1 MDALKPIPATTPV
14 AAAPSKPAEPLY
26 DSSRVHIVC
35 AEPSIANHF
44 LAELRDVTVQHD
56 SLRFRRNLQRLGEII
71 AYRISSQLSY
81 TDKTVTT
88 PLGESSS
95 KQLHDFPVLATV
107 LRAGL
112 PFHQGFLNYFDQ
124 SPSAFAAA
132 YRIEGTAQVQV
143 QVDYLSAP
151 SLDERVLILADPML
165 ASGKSLVQT
174 YRAMLRFGT
183 PRQVHIA
190 AVIASPQGVEYV
202 TREVPE
208 ANLWVAAI
216 DDHLNEQAYIVPG
229 LGDAGDLSYGSKL

>member
-1 MDALKPIPATTPV
+1 MATSPLSTSASPADPQGT
-14 AAAPSKPAEPLY
+14 AAAEAQANIH
-26 DSSRVHIVC
+26 VVC

-44 LAELRDVTVQHD
+44 LAELRDKEVQKD

-71 AYRISSQLSY
+71 AYRISAHLSY
-81 TDKTVTT
+81 TEQTIQT
-88 PLGESSS
+88 PLAETRG
-95 KQLHDFPVLATV
+95 KLLHDFPILATV

-124 SPSAFAAA
+124 SPSAFVAA

-165 ASGKSLVQT
+165 ATGKSLVQT

-190 AVIASPQGVEYV
+190 AVIASPQGLAYV
-202 TREVPE
+202 AREIPE

-216 DDHLNEQAYIVPG
+216 DEGLNEQAYIVPG

>member
-1 MDALKPIPATTPV
+1 MDAPLTSP
-14 AAAPSKPAEPLY
+14 AAAAQDTERLH
-26 DSSRVHIVC
+26 VVC

-44 LAELRDVTVQHD
+44 LAELRDINIQKD

-71 AYRISSQLSY
+71 AVRISAQLSY
-81 TDKTVTT
+81 TPQAVKT
-88 PLGESSS
+88 PLGEAPS
-95 KQLHDFPVLATV
+95 QLLRDFPVLATV

-143 QVDYLSAP
+143 QLDYLTAP
-151 SLDERVLILADPML
+151 SLNERVLILADPML

-190 AVIASPQGVEYV
+190 AVIASPEGVAYV
-202 TREVPE
+202 AREIPE
-208 ANLWVAAI
+208 ATLWVAAV
-216 DDHLNEQAYIVPG
+216 DEKLNEQAYIIPG
-229 LGDAGDLSYGSKL
+229 LGDAGDLAFGSKL

>member
-1 MDALKPIPATTPV
+1 METVTPASATSIP
-14 AAAPSKPAEPLY
+14 
-26 DSSRVHIVC
+26 DRVHIVC
-35 AEPSIANHF
+35 AEPSVANHF
-44 LAELRDVTVQHD
+44 LAELRDVDVQRD

-81 TDKTVTT
+81 TNKTVQT
-88 PLGESSS
+88 PLGQSNGE
-95 KQLHDFPVLATV
+95 LLRDFPVLATV

-143 QVDYLSAP
+143 QLDYLTAP
-151 SLDERVLILADPML
+151 NLDERVLILADPML

-174 YRAMLRFGT
+174 YRAMVRFGQ

-190 AVIASPQGVEYV
+190 AVIASPEGVEYV
-202 TREVPE
+202 TREIPE
-208 ANLWVAAI
+208 ATLWVAAV
-216 DDHLNEQAYIVPG
+216 DEGLNEQAYIIPG

>member
-1 MDALKPIPATTPV
+1 METLKPSLSHP
-14 AAAPSKPAEPLY
+14 E
-26 DSSRVHIVC
+26 RVHVVC

-44 LAELRDVTVQHD
+44 LAELRDVDVQRD

-71 AYRISSQLSY
+71 ALKISSQLSY
-81 TDKTVTT
+81 TEKTVTT
-88 PLGESSS
+88 PLGQSVS

-132 YRIEGTAQVQV
+132 YRIEGTAQVRV

-174 YRAMLRFGT
+174 YRAMLRFGQ

-190 AVIASPQGVEYV
+190 AVIASPEGVEYV
-202 TREVPE
+202 TREIPE
-208 ANLWVAAI
+208 ATLWVAAI
-216 DDHLNEQAYIVPG
+216 DEKLNEQAYIVPG

>member
-1 MDALKPIPATTPV
+1 MDALTPNSSDSL
-14 AAAPSKPAEPLY
+14 AAAHANP
-26 DSSRVHIVC
+26 RVRVVC
-35 AEPSIANHF
+35 AQPSIANHF
-44 LAELRDVTVQHD
+44 LSELRDVEVQKD
-56 SLRFRRNLQRLGEII
+56 SLRFRRNLQRLGEIM
-71 AYRISSQLSY
+71 AYNISSELSY
-81 TDKTVTT
+81 TTKTVRT

-95 KQLHDFPVLATV
+95 QHLQDFPVLATV

-151 SLDERVLILADPML
+151 SLDGRVLILVDPML

-174 YRAMLRFGT
+174 YRAMLRFGQ
-183 PRQVHIA
+183 PRQVYIA

-208 ANLWVAAI
+208 ASLWLSAI
-216 DDHLNEQAYIVPG
+216 DDDLNAQAYIVPG

>member
-1 MDALKPIPATTPV
+1 MRPCPSPNAPGICNGSAKP
-14 AAAPSKPAEPLY
+14 Y
-26 DSSRVHIVC
+26 YSRVHVVC
-35 AEPSIANHF
+35 AEPSVANHF
-44 LAELRDVTVQHD
+44 LAELRDVEIQRD

-71 AYRISSQLSY
+71 AYRISSELSY
-81 TDKTVTT
+81 TDQTVKT
-88 PLGESSS
+88 PLGECSS
-95 KQLHDFPVLATV
+95 KQLYDFPILATV

-124 SPSAFAAA
+124 SPSAFVAA

-151 SLDERVLILADPML
+151 RLDERVLILADPML

-174 YRAMLRFGT
+174 YRAMLRFGM

-190 AVIASPQGVEYV
+190 AVIASPEGVAYV
-202 TREVPE
+202 TREIPE
-208 ANLWVAAI
+208 ATLWVAAI
-216 DDHLNEQAYIVPG
+216 DEKLNDQAYIVPG

>member
-1 MDALKPIPATTPV
+1 MDAPLNPADRPPI
-14 AAAPSKPAEPLY
+14 
-26 DSSRVHIVC
+26 SSSQPPESRLHVVC

-44 LAELRDVTVQHD
+44 LAELRDVNVQKD

-71 AYRISSQLSY
+71 ACRISAQLSY
-81 TDKTVTT
+81 TPQSVRT
-88 PLGESSS
+88 PLGEAPS
-95 KQLHDFPVLATV
+95 QLLRDFPVLATV

-143 QVDYLSAP
+143 QLDYLSAP

-190 AVIASPQGVEYV
+190 AVIASPEGLAYV
-202 TREVPE
+202 QREIPE
-208 ANLWVAAI
+208 ATLWVAAV
-216 DDHLNEQAYIVPG
+216 DSHLNEQAYIIPG
-229 LGDAGDLSYGSKL
+229 LCDAGDLAFGSKI

>member
-1 MDALKPIPATTPV
+1 MDALTPLPADSFATAAE
-14 AAAPSKPAEPLY
+14 AAAANP
-26 DSSRVHIVC
+26 RVHVVC

-44 LAELRDVTVQHD
+44 LAELRDVTVQQD

-71 AYRISSQLSY
+71 AYKISSQLSY
-81 TDKTVTT
+81 TDQTVRT
-88 PLGESSS
+88 PLGESRG
-95 KQLHDFPVLATV
+95 KLLHDFPVLATV

-151 SLDERVLILADPML
+151 SLDERVLILVDPML

-208 ANLWVAAI
+208 ATLWVAAI
-216 DDHLNEQAYIVPG
+216 DEKLNEQAYIVPG

>member
-1 MDALKPIPATTPV
+1 METLKTPSV
-14 AAAPSKPAEPLY
+14 NPS
-26 DSSRVHIVC
+26 DRVHIVC

-44 LAELRDVTVQHD
+44 LAELRDVDVQRD
-56 SLRFRRNLQRLGEII
+56 SLRFRRNLQRLGEIM

-81 TDKTVTT
+81 SDKVVKT
-88 PLGESSS
+88 PLAESSS
-95 KQLHDFPVLATV
+95 KQLRDFPVLATV

-132 YRIEGTAQVQV
+132 YRIEGTSQVRV

-151 SLDERVLILADPML
+151 NLDERVLILADPML

-174 YRAMLRFGT
+174 YRAMLRFGQ

-190 AVIASPQGVEYV
+190 AVIASPEGVEYV
-202 TREVPE
+202 TREIPE
-208 ANLWVAAI
+208 ATLWVAAV

>member
-1 MDALKPIPATTPV
+1 MAELNSPPASDTPT
-14 AAAPSKPAEPLY
+14 SE
-26 DSSRVHIVC
+26 RVHVVC
-35 AEPSIANHF
+35 AEPSVANHF
-44 LAELRDVTVQHD
+44 LAELRDVSKQRD
-56 SLRFRRNLQRLGEII
+56 SLRFRRNLQRLGEIM
-71 AYRISSQLSY
+71 AYRISAHLSY
-81 TDKTVTT
+81 TNQSVTT
-88 PLGESSS
+88 PLGTCEG
-95 KQLHDFPVLATV
+95 KLLHDFPVLATV

-151 SLDERVLILADPML
+151 SLDERVLILVDPML

-190 AVIASPQGVEYV
+190 AVIASPEGVAYV
-202 TREVPE
+202 TSEIPE
-208 ANLWVAAI
+208 ATLWVASI
-216 DDHLNEQAYIVPG
+216 DEGLNAQAYIVPG

>member
-1 MDALKPIPATTPV
+1 MAALTPTPESASPTADA
-14 AAAPSKPAEPLY
+14 
-26 DSSRVHIVC
+26 RVHVVC
-35 AEPSIANHF
+35 AEPSVANHF
-44 LAELRDVTVQHD
+44 LAELRDVDVQRD
-56 SLRFRRNLQRLGEII
+56 SLRFRRNLQRLGEIM

-81 TDKTVTT
+81 TERTVRT
-88 PLGESSS
+88 PLGESRT
-95 KQLHDFPVLATV
+95 QHLHDFPILATV

-124 SPSAFAAA
+124 SPSAFVAA

-151 SLDERVLILADPML
+151 RLDERVLILADPML

-190 AVIASPQGVEYV
+190 AVIASPEGVAHV
-202 TREVPE
+202 TREIPE
-208 ANLWVAAI
+208 ATLWVAAI
-216 DDHLNEQAYIVPG
+216 DEGLNAQAYIVPG

>member
-1 MDALKPIPATTPV
+1 MDAPLISP
-14 AAAPSKPAEPLY
+14 AAALQEANRLH
-26 DSSRVHIVC
+26 VVC

-44 LAELRDVTVQHD
+44 LAELRDVDIQKD

-71 AYRISSQLSY
+71 AVRISTQLSY
-81 TDKTVTT
+81 KPQVVKT
-88 PLGESSS
+88 PLGEAPS
-95 KQLHDFPVLATV
+95 QLLRDFPVLATV

-143 QVDYLSAP
+143 QLDYLTAP

-183 PRQVHIA
+183 PSQVHIA
-190 AVIASPQGVEYV
+190 AVIASPEGVAYV
-202 TREVPE
+202 AREIPE
-208 ANLWVAAI
+208 ATLWVAAV
-216 DDHLNEQAYIVPG
+216 DEKLNEQAYIIPG
-229 LGDAGDLSYGSKL
+229 LGDAGDLAFGSKL

>member
-1 MDALKPIPATTPV
+1 MDAPLNPTDTAA
-14 AAAPSKPAEPLY
+14 AAAPATAERLH
-26 DSSRVHIVC
+26 VVC

-44 LAELRDVTVQHD
+44 LAELRDVDIQKD

-71 AYRISSQLSY
+71 ACRISAQLSY
-81 TDKTVTT
+81 TPQAVQT
-88 PLGESSS
+88 PLGVAAS
-95 KQLHDFPVLATV
+95 QLLRDFPVLATV

-143 QVDYLSAP
+143 QLDYLSAP
-151 SLDERVLILADPML
+151 RLDERVLVLVDPML
-165 ASGKSLVQT
+165 ATGKSLVQT

-190 AVIASPQGVEYV
+190 AVIASPEGVAYV
-202 TREVPE
+202 MGEIPE
-208 ANLWVAAI
+208 ATLWVAAV
-216 DDHLNEQAYIVPG
+216 DEKLNEQAYIIPG
-229 LGDAGDLSYGSKL
+229 LGDAGDLAFGSKI

>member
-1 MDALKPIPATTPV
+1 MDAPLIT
-14 AAAPSKPAEPLY
+14 AESVQQEL
-26 DSSRVHIVC
+26 DRLHVVC

-44 LAELRDVTVQHD
+44 LAELRDVDIQKD

-71 AYRISSQLSY
+71 ATRISAQLSY
-81 TDKTVTT
+81 TPQVIKT
-88 PLGESSS
+88 PLGEAPS
-95 KQLHDFPVLATV
+95 QLLRDFPVLATV

-143 QVDYLSAP
+143 QLDYLTAP
-151 SLDERVLILADPML
+151 SLDERVLILVDPML

-190 AVIASPQGVEYV
+190 AVIASPEGVAYV
-202 TREVPE
+202 AREIPE
-208 ANLWVAAI
+208 ASLWVAAV
-216 DDHLNEQAYIVPG
+216 DEKLNEQAYIIPG
-229 LGDAGDLSYGSKL
+229 LGDAGDLAFGAKI

>member
-1 MDALKPIPATTPV
+1 MAVLTPAD
-14 AAAPSKPAEPLY
+14 PL
-26 DSSRVHIVC
+26 SNRVHVVC

-44 LAELRDVTVQHD
+44 LAELRDVNVQSD
-56 SLRFRRNLQRLGEII
+56 SLRFRRNLQRLGEIM
-71 AYRISSQLSY
+71 AYRISAHLSY
-81 TDKTVTT
+81 TDQTVTT
-88 PLGESSS
+88 PLGESVS

-151 SLDERVLILADPML
+151 SLNERVLILADPML

-174 YRAMLRFGT
+174 YRAMLRFGQ

-190 AVIASPQGVEYV
+190 AVIASPEGVAYV
-202 TREVPE
+202 TREIPE
-208 ANLWVAAI
+208 ATLWVAAI
-216 DDHLNEQAYIVPG
+216 DDHLNEHAYIVPG

>member
-1 MDALKPIPATTPV
+1 METLKTPSASPA
-14 AAAPSKPAEPLY
+14 
-26 DSSRVHIVC
+26 DRVRIVC

-44 LAELRDVTVQHD
+44 LAELRDVDVQRD

-81 TDKTVTT
+81 TEKVVQT
-88 PLGESSS
+88 PLAESSS
-95 KQLHDFPVLATV
+95 KQLRDFPVLATV

-132 YRIEGTAQVQV
+132 YRIEGTSQVQV

-151 SLDERVLILADPML
+151 NLDERVLILADPML

-174 YRAMLRFGT
+174 YRAMLRFGQ

-190 AVIASPQGVEYV
+190 AVIASPEGVDYV
-202 TREVPE
+202 TREIPE
-208 ANLWVAAI
+208 ATLWVAAV

>member
-1 MDALKPIPATTPV
+1 MASIAPSSTS
-14 AAAPSKPAEPLY
+14 AAAPVPASTNDAAAEAMANIH
-26 DSSRVHIVC
+26 VVC

-44 LAELRDVTVQHD
+44 LAELRDKDVQKD

-71 AYRISSQLSY
+71 AYRISAYLSY
-81 TDKTVTT
+81 TDQTIQT
-88 PLGESSS
+88 PLAETTG
-95 KQLHDFPVLATV
+95 KLLHDFPILATV

-124 SPSAFAAA
+124 SPSAFVAA

-165 ASGKSLVQT
+165 ATGKSLVQT

-190 AVIASPQGVEYV
+190 AVIASPEGLAYV
-202 TREVPE
+202 AREIPE
-208 ANLWVAAI
+208 ATLWVAAI
-216 DDHLNEQAYIVPG
+216 DEKLNEHAYIVPG
-229 LGDAGDLSYGSKL
+229 LGDAGDLSFGSKL